1 MKTNKL
7 IYAMFCICM
16 FFCGCMTT
24 TPSITSS
31 QPTMPSVT
39 QLTTQSTI
47 SSLPQPTTQSFINVQ
62 RNDNSEPLK
71 TGTIVYYSDA
81 QTIFSAQTIFRVG
94 QVLNSISLNLDN
106 DCTNTYYV
114 SQIVL
119 VHAYT
124 YNTFLERF
132 CLDNNNYMSAW
143 IIPSEGHFY
152 SSEQSIVKGYYKYL
166 GNCTYETVGKNP
178 NGSPK
183 YKTLRV
189 FREVD
194 KPKDNTK

>member
-1 MKTNKL
+1 
-7 IYAMFCICM
+7 MFCICM

-31 QPTMPSVT
+31 QPTTPSAI

-47 SSLPQPTTQSFINVQ
+47 PSLPQPTAQSLINVQ

-71 TGTIVYYSDA
+71 MGTIVYYSNA
-81 QTIFSAQTIFRVG
+81 QTIFSAKTIFRVG

-106 DCTNTYYV
+106 DGTNTYYV

-124 YNTFLERF
+124 CNNFLERF
-132 CLDNNNYMSAW
+132 CLDNDNYMSAW
-143 IIPSEGHFY
+143 IIPSEACVY
-152 SSEQSIVKGYYKYL
+152 AKRQSITKGYYMYL
-166 GNCTYETVGKNP
+166 GNYTYETVNKRQD
-178 NGSPK
+178 GSPI
-183 YKTLRV
+183 YNTLRV
-189 FREVD
+189 FHEVD
-194 KPKDNTK
+194 VPMDDIK

>member
-1 MKTNKL
+1 MKINKL

-31 QPTMPSVT
+31 QPTTPSAP
-39 QLTTQSTI
+39 QLTSQSTI
-47 SSLPQPTTQSFINVQ
+47 PSLPQPTTQSFINVQ
-62 RNDNSEPLK
+62 RKDNSEPLK
-71 TGTIVYYSDA
+71 IGTIVHYSGNA
-81 QTIFSAQTIFRVG
+81 QTIFSVEQI
-94 QVLNSISLNLDN
+94 LNSISLNLDN

-124 YNTFLERF
+124 YDNILERF

-143 IIPSEGHFY
+143 IIPSEGYVY
-152 SSEQSIVKGYYKYL
+152 SCEQSIVKGYYKYL
-166 GNCTYETVGKNP
+166 GNLTYETVGKNP

-183 YKTLRV
+183 YNTLRV
-189 FREVD
+189 FYEVD
-194 KPKDNTK
+194 EPIDDTK

>member
-62 RNDNSEPLK
+62 RKDNSEPLK
-71 TGTIVYYSDA
+71 IGTIVHYAGNA
-81 QTIFSAQTIFRVG
+81 QTIFSVK
-94 QVLNSISLNLDN
+94 QVLNNKSFGLDN
-106 DCTNTYYV
+106 DDTNTYYDV
-114 SQIVL
+114 SQMVL

-124 YNTFLERF
+124 YDNFLERF
-132 CLDNNNYMSAW
+132 CLDNDNYMSAW

-178 NGSPK
+178 DGSPI
-183 YKTLRV
+183 YNTLRV
-189 FREVD
+189 FCEVD
-194 KPKDNTK
+194 EPIDDTK

>member
-31 QPTMPSVT
+31 QPTMPSAT

-47 SSLPQPTTQSFINVQ
+47 PSLPQPTIQSFINVQ
-62 RNDNSEPLK
+62 RKDNSEPLK
-71 TGTIVYYSDA
+71 IGTIVHYSGNT
-81 QTIFSAQTIFRVG
+81 QTIFSVI
-94 QVLNSISLNLDN
+94 QVLNSIPLNLDN
-106 DCTNTYYV
+106 DSTNTYYV
-114 SQIVL
+114 SQMVL
-119 VHAYT
+119 VNAYT
-124 YNTFLERF
+124 YNNSLKRF
-132 CLDNNNYMSAW
+132 YPDNNYIDAL

-152 SSEQSIVKGYYKYL
+152 SSEQSIVKGYYMYF
-166 GNCTYETVGKNP
+166 GNYTYETVSKNLD
-178 NGSPK
+178 GSPK
-183 YKTLRV
+183 YNTLRV
-189 FREVD
+189 FCEVD

>member
-24 TPSITSS
+24 TSSITSS
-31 QPTMPSVT
+31 QPTTPSAT

-47 SSLPQPTTQSFINVQ
+47 LSLPQPTTQSFINVQ
-62 RNDNSEPLK
+62 RKDNSELLK
-71 TGTIVYYSDA
+71 IGTIVHYSG
-81 QTIFSAQTIFRVG
+81 SAQTVFSVK
-94 QVLNSISLNLDN
+94 QVLNNESFELDN
-106 DCTNTYYV
+106 DDTNTYYV
-114 SQIVL
+114 SQMVL
-119 VHAYT
+119 VNAYT
-124 YNTFLERF
+124 YNNFLEIF
-132 CLDNNNYMSAW
+132 CLDNNYIGAL

-166 GNCTYETVGKNP
+166 GNFTYETVDKNP
-178 NGSPK
+178 DGSTK
-183 YKTLRV
+183 YNTVRV
-189 FREVD
+189 FHEVD

>member
-31 QPTMPSVT
+31 QPTTPSAI

-47 SSLPQPTTQSFINVQ
+47 PSLPQPTTQSFINVQ
-62 RNDNSEPLK
+62 RKDNSEPLK
-71 TGTIVYYSDA
+71 IGTIVHYSGSA
-81 QTIFSAQTIFRVG
+81 QTIFSVK
-94 QVLNSISLNLDN
+94 QVLNNESLNLDN
-106 DCTNTYYV
+106 DGTNTYYV

-124 YNTFLERF
+124 YDNFFKSFR
-132 CLDNNNYMSAW
+132 LDDDNYMSAW

-166 GNCTYETVGKNP
+166 GNCTYETVSKNP
-178 NGSPK
+178 DGSPK
-183 YKTLRV
+183 YNTLRV
-189 FREVD
+189 FYEVD
-194 KPKDNTK
+194 EPIDDTK